1 MKWRNLLMPK
11 EILRD
16 EATATES
23 VSRFIVEPL
32 ERGFGLTL
40 GNVLRR
46 TLLSSIQGAAVTAV
60 RIKGVLHELA
70 NIPGVM
76 EDVTDVV
83 LNLKQLVVVMHN
95 DDPKFLKLKVTR
107 QGPITAADIEPDADI
122 EIVNKDLVLCTATE
136 AVEVEMDILIGHG
149 RGYVAGET
157 HDLGDYDIGL
167 IPLDSNFS
175 PIRKVAY
182 TVENTRVGQR
192 TDYDRLILEIVTNG
206 SVRPEDAL
214 GFAAKIVKDHM
225 LLFIKFDEA
234 PMEEQEPEVDEER
247 ERLRELMGRSVE
259 ELELSVRS
267 GNCLR
272 RANIRTLG
280 ELVRRT
286 EPEMLKYRN
295 FGKQS
300 LKEISEILAGMGL
313 HLGMDVDAL
322 LGGKA
327 PRPSTSE
334 DMPMDVDLDIE
345 DDDDDSD
352 NDNDN
357 DSDSEIA
364 IENS

>member
-16 EATATES
+16 EATATPM
-23 VSRFIVEPL
+23 VARFVVEPL

-60 RIKGVLHELA
+60 RIKGVLHELS

-95 DDPKFLKLKVTR
+95 DEPKFVKLKITK

-192 TDYDRLILEIVTNG
+192 TDYDRLILEVVTNG

-322 LGGKA
+322 LGGRA
-327 PRPSTSE
+327 PRPSTE
-334 DMPMDVDLDIE
+334 GIPMDADLDI
-345 DDDDDSD
+345 DADNDVDDDDS
-352 NDNDN
+352 

-364 IENS
+364 LENS